1 MLPRN
6 YEAIMK
12 ELMQDGKKPDPR
24 KKEKEAVAGGI
35 YCMKLNGDII
45 YIGYTGRPF
54 GVRWKEHMN
63 NIEKGSKDLM
73 VYDIIR
79 HNRSK
84 KLTFEVMLA
93 LDDLKANRKL
103 TERDIKAIEMG
114 FIKYFSP
121 IGNVSGNTTY
131 YRF

>member
-1 MLPRN
+1 MN
-6 YEAIMK
+6 YLIINN
-12 ELMQDGKKPDPR
+12 PDHTL
-24 KKEKEAVAGGI
+24 
-35 YCMKLNGDII
+35 KLNGDII

-54 GVRWKEHMN
+54 EVRWKEHMSK
-63 NIEKGSKDLM
+63 IEKGSQELM

-79 HNRSK
+79 HNKSK
-84 KLTFEVMLA
+84 RLNFEVMVA
-93 LDDLKANRKL
+93 LDDLKSNRKL

-121 IGNVSGNTTY
+121 IGNASGNTTY